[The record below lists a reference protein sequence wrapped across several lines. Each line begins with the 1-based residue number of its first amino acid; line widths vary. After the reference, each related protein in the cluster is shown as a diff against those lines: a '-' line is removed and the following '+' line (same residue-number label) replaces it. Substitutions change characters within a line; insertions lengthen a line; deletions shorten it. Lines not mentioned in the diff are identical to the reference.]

1 MENND
6 FLGEYNK
13 KVDKE
18 LAKQHEEAG
27 KDFDKGETKDGKD
40 MDDRIGYE
48 HDMLQDHER
57 RIRLLEEKYG
67 KDSKVV
73 KDEEKKD
80 LKEGEKKQEDYDKK
94 DEKKE
99 GGDK

>member
-1 MENND
+1 MSND
-6 FLGEYNK
+6 FLGDYQK
-13 KVDKE
+13 KVE
-18 LAKQHEEAG
+18 KQHEEAG

-48 HDMLQDHER
+48 HDMLSDHER

-73 KDEEKKD
+73 KDEEKKV
-80 LKEGEKKQEDYDKK
+80 LKEGEKEQEDKDKK
-94 DEKKE
+94 DEKE

>member
-1 MENND
+1 MSSD
-6 FLGEYNK
+6 FLGDYQK

-18 LAKQHEEAG
+18 LQKQHEEAG

-57 RIRLLEEKYG
+57 RLRYLEERYG
-67 KDSKVV
+67 KDSPTV
-73 KDEEKKD
+73 KDEEKKT
-80 LKEGEKKQEDYDKK
+80 LKEGEKEQKTMDKD
-94 DEKKE
+94 DEKK

>member
-1 MENND
+1 MSD
-6 FLGEYNK
+6 FLGDYQK

-18 LAKQHEEAG
+18 LQKQHEEAG

-67 KDSKVV
+67 KNSPEV
-73 KDEEKKD
+73 KDAEKKD
-80 LKEGEKKQEDYDKK
+80 LKEGEKKQEDKDKK
-94 DEKKE
+94 DEKE

>member
-1 MENND
+1 MSND
-6 FLGEYNK
+6 FLGDYQK

-18 LAKQHEEAG
+18 LEKQHEEAG

-57 RIRLLEEKYG
+57 RIRFLEEKYG

-73 KDEEKKD
+73 QDEEKKA
-80 LKEGEKKQEDYDKK
+80 LKEGEKKQEDKDKK
-94 DEKKE
+94 DEKE

>member
-1 MENND
+1 MD
-6 FLGEYNK
+6 SGFLGDYQK

-18 LAKQHEEAG
+18 LQRQHEDAS
-27 KDFDKGETKDGKD
+27 KDFDKGEVKDGKD
-40 MDDRIGYE
+40 MDDKIGYE

-80 LKEGEKKQEDYDKK
+80 LKEGEKIQKDMNKD
-94 DEKKE
+94 DEKK

>member
-1 MENND
+1 MSND
-6 FLGEYNK
+6 FLGDYQK

-18 LAKQHEEAG
+18 LQKQHEEAG
-27 KDFDKGETKDGKD
+27 KDFDQGETKDGKD

-73 KDEEKKD
+73 KDEEKKT
-80 LKEGEKKQEDYDKK
+80 LEEGEKEQETKNKK
-94 DEKKE
+94 DEKE

>member
-1 MENND
+1 MSD
-6 FLGEYNK
+6 FLGDYQK

-18 LAKQHEEAG
+18 LQKQHEEAG

-48 HDMLQDHER
+48 HDLLQDHER

-73 KDEEKKD
+73 KDEEKKT
-80 LKEGEKKQEDYDKK
+80 LKEGEKEQQEKDKK
-94 DEKKE
+94 DEKE

>member
-1 MENND
+1 MSD
-6 FLGEYNK
+6 FLGDYQK

-18 LAKQHEEAG
+18 LQKQHEEAG

-73 KDEEKKD
+73 KDEEKKV
-80 LKEGEKKQEDYDKK
+80 LKEGEKEQETKDKK
-94 DEKKE
+94 DEKE

>member
-1 MENND
+1 MSSD
-6 FLGEYNK
+6 FLGDYQK

-18 LAKQHEEAG
+18 LQKQHEEAS

-48 HDMLQDHER
+48 HDMLSDHER

-73 KDEEKKD
+73 KDEEKKT
-80 LKEGEKKQEDYDKK
+80 LKEGEKEQETKDKK
-94 DEKKE
+94 DEKE

>member
-1 MENND
+1 MSD
-6 FLGEYNK
+6 FLGDYQK

-18 LAKQHEEAG
+18 LQKQHEESA

-48 HDMLQDHER
+48 HDMLEDHER

-80 LKEGEKKQEDYDKK
+80 LKEGEKEQETKDKK
-94 DEKKE
+94 DEKE
-99 GGDK
+99 GGEK

>member
-1 MENND
+1 MSND
-6 FLGEYNK
+6 FLGDYQK

-18 LAKQHEEAG
+18 LQKQHEEAG

-48 HDMLQDHER
+48 HNMLQDHER
-57 RIRLLEEKYG
+57 RIRFLEEKYG

-73 KDEEKKD
+73 QDEEKKA
-80 LKEGEKKQEDYDKK
+80 LKEGEKKQEDKDKK
-94 DEKKE
+94 DEKE

>member
-1 MENND
+1 MTDD
-6 FLGEYNK
+6 FLGDYQK

-18 LAKQHEEAG
+18 LQHQHEEAG
-27 KDFDKGETKDGKD
+27 KDFDKKEVKDGKD

-67 KDSKVV
+67 KNSKAV
-73 KDEEKKD
+73 KDEEKKS
-80 LKEGEKKQEDYDKK
+80 LKEGEDEQRTLDKD
-94 DEKKE
+94 DEKK

>member
-1 MENND
+1 MSD
-6 FLGEYNK
+6 FLGDYQK

-18 LAKQHEEAG
+18 LQKQHEEAG

-73 KDEEKKD
+73 KDEEKKT
-80 LKEGEKKQEDYDKK
+80 LKEGEKEQQEKDKK
-94 DEKKE
+94 DEKE

>member
-1 MENND
+1 MSD
-6 FLGEYNK
+6 FLGDYQK

-18 LAKQHEEAG
+18 LQKQHEEAG

-48 HDMLQDHER
+48 HDMLSDHER

-67 KDSKVV
+67 KDSKAV
-73 KDEEKKD
+73 KDEEKKT
-80 LKEGEKKQEDYDKK
+80 LKEGEKEQQTMDK
-94 DEKKE
+94 DDKKE
-99 GGDK
+99 GGGK

>member
-1 MENND
+1 MSD
-6 FLGEYNK
+6 FLGDYQK

-18 LAKQHEEAG
+18 LQKQHEEAG

-48 HDMLQDHER
+48 HDMLQNHER

-73 KDEEKKD
+73 KDEEKKT
-80 LKEGEKKQEDYDKK
+80 LKEGEKEQEDKDKK
-94 DEKKE
+94 DEKE

>member
-1 MENND
+1 MSD
-6 FLGEYNK
+6 FLGDYQKEADK
-13 KVDKE
+13 K
-18 LAKQHEEAG
+18 LQKQHEEAG

-80 LKEGEKKQEDYDKK
+80 LEAGEKKQEAKDKK
-94 DEKKE
+94 DEEKE

>member
-1 MENND
+1 MND
-6 FLGEYNK
+6 FLGDYQK

-18 LAKQHEEAG
+18 LQKQHEEAG
-27 KDFDKGETKDGKD
+27 KDFDKVETKDGKD

-73 KDEEKKD
+73 KDEEKKV
-80 LKEGEKKQEDYDKK
+80 LKEGEKEQEDKDKK
-94 DEKKE
+94 DEKE

>member
-1 MENND
+1 MSND
-6 FLGEYNK
+6 FLGDYQK

-18 LAKQHEEAG
+18 LQKQHEEAG

-73 KDEEKKD
+73 KNEEKKT
-80 LKEGEKKQEDYDKK
+80 LEEGEKEQETKNKK
-94 DEKKE
+94 DEKE

>member
-1 MENND
+1 MSND
-6 FLGEYNK
+6 FLGDYQK

-18 LAKQHEEAG
+18 LEKQHEEAG

-73 KDEEKKD
+73 KDEEKKV
-80 LKEGEKKQEDYDKK
+80 LKEGEKEQETKDKK
-94 DEKKE
+94 DEKE